1 VKAKS
6 VLLVNLA
13 VLLAN
18 FAVAWSTTDSH
29 VRVLRTSARVAHS
42 VPLAAH
48 LAPAAPAREG
58 EAASVP
64 RTRLLKY
71 LARLEELDRLSPQQ
85 VAAVCRAFEA
95 ACEGL
100 SDPDALARV
109 RGLGGPDASRLVA
122 GMDDR
127 VRSQVAETLRAAD
140 VPEGELL
147 HKLVR
152 IVVSSAG

>member
-1 VKAKS
+1 VTKS

-13 VLLAN
+13 VLVVN
-18 FAVAWSTTDSH
+18 FVVAWSTTDSH
-29 VRVLRTSARVAHS
+29 VCVLRTSARVAHS
-42 VPLAAH
+42 APL
-48 LAPAAPAREG
+48 LAPAAPEVRAREE

-71 LARLEELDRLSPQQ
+71 LARLEEIDRLSPQQ
-85 VAAVCRAFEA
+85 VAALCRAFEA

-109 RGLGGPDASRLVA
+109 RGLGGPAASRLVA

-127 VRSQVAETLRAAD
+127 IRRQVSETLRAAD

-147 HKLVR
+147 QKLVR
-152 IVVSSAG
+152 IVLSSAG